1 MEYCTITDHHAV
13 LLAKA
18 HTHTQCSKALLPREV
33 WTGQAEGHSDGW
45 DGWKP
50 CACPRAWSPPLPRFP
65 ARSVLLGASA
75 GRQGKDLKVCSMQPG
90 AAWGNGVGGGVPPEY
105 TGDPR
110 PLSQG
115 KRGAVCGQGW
125 GDGPVL
131 SCLSPPPSLRNIRGR
146 GDAQYPLL

>member
-90 AAWGNGVGGGVPPEY
+90 AAWGKGVGGGFLQS
-105 TGDPR
+105 T
-110 PLSQG
+110 
-115 KRGAVCGQGW
+115 RGTPGRFPMGSGVLCVDRGGEM
-125 GDGPVL
+125 VL
-131 SCLSPPPSLRNIRGR
+131 SSPASALPHL
-146 GDAQYPLL
+146 